1 MRIHADQLEALQHGL
16 IARFVDELCRHFRTH
31 HVALVAGLDELAL
44 RSRVADGVARARE
57 HGFLARCD
65 VGFFV
70 SLLFAIGPSF
80 DQHVRVR
87 AILED
92 EDATPEERAERLVTD
107 LLDDVW
113 YEAAAL

>member
-1 MRIHADQLEALQHGL
+1 MRIHADQLEALQQGL
-16 IARFVDELCRHFRTH
+16 VARFVDELCGHLRAH
-31 HVALVAGLDELAL
+31 HAALVAGLDELAL

-80 DQHVRVR
+80 DQHVLVR

-92 EDATPEERAERLVTD
+92 EDATPEERAARLVTD
-107 LLDDVW
+107 LSDNIW